1 MNRVLIHI
9 LPLLLVLVFAAPAW
23 SQLNPKMEAAD
34 PAAEQPVSSPA
45 DTEPLPDEAAQLS
58 GQCLVLQAKLRR
70 LQRDLEGAI
79 QPASDRL
86 NAVNAA
92 LQVMGRPRR
101 ADGVELR
108 SLRDQAREIQERIV
122 YNQALLRGEQRPAE
136 HAVTRQ
142 EIEAQLL
149 ELQRKQRRVLLLLEA
164 YDLQDPWERQRLE
177 ATLSFQK
184 FDLEQELQSLRDP
197 FRAKIDQLRTHA
209 GAMGEQMESVFA
221 AFGRPEAVGPIQTEA
236 VRLSSRFEHGLISYS
251 WMDRR
256 GQLVATADL
265 NLRPEPEANPTPPL
279 LSQRFPIL
287 QHDNQQVI
295 ASVGYFEVRFR
306 VNAQALMNNQRVLEA
321 AQQLL
326 DLDALDRLVPQV
338 GSQGVN

>member
-9 LPLLLVLVFAAPAW
+9 LPLWFVLAITAPALA
-23 SQLNPKMEAAD
+23 QQDPKLEEEALAVD
-34 PAAEQPVSSPA
+34 QPVASPSDA
-45 DTEPLPDEAAQLS
+45 EPLPDEAAQLS
-58 GQCLVLQAKLRR
+58 GQCLVLQAELRR

-86 NAVNAA
+86 NAVTAA
-92 LQVMGRPRR
+92 LQIMGRPRR

-108 SLRDQAREIQERIV
+108 TLREQAREIQERIA
-122 YNQALLRGEQRPAE
+122 YNQAVLRGEQRPVE
-136 HAVTRQ
+136 HAVTRR
-142 EIEAQLL
+142 EIEDQLL
-149 ELQRKQRRVLLLLEA
+149 ELQSKQRRVLLLLQA
-164 YDLQDPWERQRLE
+164 YDLEDPWQRQRLE

-184 FDLEQELQSLRDP
+184 IDLEQELQVLRDP
-197 FRAKIDQLRTHA
+197 FRAKIDRLRTQA
-209 GAMGEQMESVFA
+209 GVLGEQIESVFV
-221 AFGRPEAVGPIQTEA
+221 AFGRSEAVGPIQTEA
-236 VRLSSRFEHGLISYS
+236 FRLSSRFEHGLISYS

-265 NLRPEPEANPTPPL
+265 NLRPAPEANPAPPL
-279 LSQRFPIL
+279 LGQRFPIL

-306 VNAQALMNNQRVLEA
+306 VNAQALMSNQRVLEA
-321 AQQLL
+321 AQRLL
-326 DLDALDRLVPQV
+326 DLEALGRLVPQV